1 MQEETQK
8 DIAALTQK
16 VAQIGKGTHDL
27 PAANQEKAMNQIQGS
42 PQEPASYKEQL
53 ALLQQELQ
61 ATRQE
66 LEKAK
71 DHARQVAS
79 EQINIGLLKEVSTYK
94 RTMELE
100 RLGKKVLEK
109 NALPGST
116 LASTVSFYLK
126 EVEKLHKGMF
136 CSCMRLKD
144 GKLYPIAAPSLPESF
159 CNEIKGI
166 RIGENAGSCGTA
178 AFLGQKVIAKDVKTD
193 PRWKDHYPAL
203 LKYGLEACWSFPLIG
218 SNQKILG
225 TMAIYYQEVKAPTP
239 EEEETLESIRSL
251 LQLILENK
259 LSEIE
264 LRESNDRYYYA
275 TLATN
280 DAIWDFD
287 IVNYKINWGSGFE
300 KLFGFKVKEFGPE
313 LDVWAAQVHPDDL
326 ARVNESLEKVIA
338 STDQNF
344 WREEYRFKKANGE
357 YAHVVDQGTVL
368 RDAQGRSVRIVG
380 AMLDVTEQKETEEKL
395 RKLSVV
401 ARETVN
407 GVLIMDPNLNIQW
420 VNAAFTRMMGYTLEE
435 MASKTPG
442 TLMNGLETDVETLE
456 FIDSQLRELQPLQ
469 CEIIQYTKSKEKR
482 WIKLQVQ
489 PLLDEKGQV
498 ENVFA
503 LLTDITQQKAEEQQ
517 LRLLESV
524 ITNAK
529 DAIIISEVS
538 LGVPQKLR
546 SIFYNDA
553 FYKMTGYTKEE
564 VLGKDPS
571 FLNGIATDQ
580 DTLQLLM
587 DRMQAYLSSEVELES
602 YRKDGTT
609 FWTQLLLI
617 PMFNRKQKL
626 THWISILRDITNRKN
641 YEQERE
647 VLIAELTQN
656 NADLKQFTFITSHN
670 LRAPLANLTGIAN
683 LIDTES
689 IPEGRNKLLIQKF
702 KESTV
707 QLNTIIDDLLEVLVI
722 KDNPH
727 TNKEQVNLAQAF
739 EKVVMSVDGLLDKK
753 DIQLTTDFSQVPEVY
768 YNAGYLHSILLNLL
782 TNAVKYRSPNR
793 PLHIEVKAEKAAD
806 GCEKLYF
813 SDNGLGIDL
822 KRYGERIF
830 GLYQRF
836 HHHKDSKGM
845 GLYIAHSQAKAMGG
859 NLRVTSEVDQGT
871 TFILEF

>member
-1 MQEETQK
+1 MQEETQ
-8 DIAALTQK
+8 DGSAAF
-16 VAQIGKGTHDL
+16 VRKGTQEGKDEDDL
-27 PAANQEKAMNQIQGS
+27 PAANQDETMNQIQGS
-42 PQEPASYKEQL
+42 LQEPANHQEQL
-53 ALLQQELQ
+53 ALLQQELE

-71 DHARQVAS
+71 NQARQAAS
-79 EQINIGLLKEVSTYK
+79 EQINVGLLKEVSAYK
-94 RTMELE
+94 KTMELE
-100 RLGKKVLEK
+100 RLGKKVLER

-116 LASTVSFYLK
+116 LESTVSFYLK
-126 EVEKLHKGMF
+126 EVEKMHKGMF
-136 CSCMRLKD
+136 CSCMRLKGD
-144 GKLYPIAAPSLPESF
+144 KLYPIAAPSLPESF
-159 CNEIKGI
+159 CHDIKGI
-166 RIGENAGSCGTA
+166 QIGENAGSCGTA
-178 AFLGQKVIAKDVKTD
+178 AFLGQKVIAMDVKTD
-193 PRWKDHYPAL
+193 PRWKDYYPTL
-203 LKYGLEACWSFPLIG
+203 LNYGLEACWSFPLIG

-275 TLATN
+275 TLATK

-287 IVNYKINWGSGFE
+287 IINYRINWGPGFE

-313 LDVWAAQVHPDDL
+313 LDVWAAQVHPEDL
-326 ARVNESLEKVIA
+326 ERVNGSLDAAIA
-338 STDQNF
+338 STTQGF

-357 YAHVVDQGTVL
+357 YAYVIDQGTVL
-368 RDAQGRSVRIVG
+368 RDENGRSVRIVG

-401 ARETVN
+401 ARETIN
-407 GVLIMDPNLNIQW
+407 GVLIMSPDLTIQW
-420 VNAAFTRMMGYTLEE
+420 VNAAFTRMMGYTQEE
-435 MASKTPG
+435 MFRKTPG
-442 TLMNGLETDVETLE
+442 TLMNGPETDVETLE
-456 FIDSQLRELQPLQ
+456 FIDSQLKELKPLQ
-469 CEIIQYTKSKEKR
+469 CEIIQYSKDREKR

-489 PLLDEKGQV
+489 PLLDEKGKV

-529 DAIIISEVS
+529 DAIILSEVT
-538 LGVPQKLR
+538 LGIPQKLE
-546 SIFYNDA
+546 SIFYNEA
-553 FYKMTGYTKEE
+553 FFKLTGYTPEE
-564 VLGKDPS
+564 VLGRDPA
-571 FLNGIATDQ
+571 FLTGPETDATV
-580 DTLQLLM
+580 LQNLTA
-587 DRMQAYLSSEVELES
+587 RAQAGLSSEVELVS
-602 YRKDGTT
+602 YRKDGST
-609 FWTQLLLI
+609 FWSHLLLI
-617 PMFNRKQKL
+617 PMFNRKQQL
-626 THWISILRDITNRKN
+626 THWISMLRDITNRKH

-647 VLIAELTQN
+647 VLIGELTQN

-689 IPEGRNKLLIQKF
+689 IPEGRNKVLIQKF

-739 EKVVMSVDGLLDKK
+739 EKVVISVDGLLDKK

-793 PLHIEVKAEKAAD
+793 PLHIDVKAEKAD

-859 NLRVTSEVDQGT
+859 NLSVTSEVDKGS